1 MKKIGYIFGIIL
13 ALFVMTNN
21 AVAQCDVTSYTS
33 KCVEKLKPQS
43 YRFVKSYKVDFQKG
57 KVNDVEYS
65 YVFSRGNVY
74 LITLSNGDAKTQG
87 LRFTLLDTDKKP
99 LVSSYNDENKQYS
112 SAVQLRCQRTGVY
125 YLKYTHEK
133 TTNFC
138 GASVIGMKR
147 Q

>member
-1 MKKIGYIFGIIL
+1 MKKIGYIFAMIV
-13 ALFVMTNN
+13 ALFAVTNN
-21 AVAQCDVTSYTS
+21 VVAQCDVTSYTS

-65 YVFSRGNVY
+65 YVFSRGNTY

-87 LRFTLLDTDKKP
+87 LKFTLLDTEKKA
-99 LVSSYNDENKQYS
+99 LVSSYNDENKAYS
-112 SAVQLRCQRTGVY
+112 SAVQLKCQRTGVY

-133 TTNFC
+133 TTNYC

>member
-1 MKKIGYIFGIIL
+1 MKKIAYIF
-13 ALFVMTNN
+13 AVMIAFFAMTSN

-65 YVFSRGNVY
+65 YVFSRGSIY
-74 LITLSNGDAKTQG
+74 LITMSNGDAKTQG
-87 LRFTLLDTDKKP
+87 LKFTLLDTDKKNI
-99 LVSSYNDENKQYS
+99 VSNYNDETKVYS

-133 TTNFC
+133 TTNYC